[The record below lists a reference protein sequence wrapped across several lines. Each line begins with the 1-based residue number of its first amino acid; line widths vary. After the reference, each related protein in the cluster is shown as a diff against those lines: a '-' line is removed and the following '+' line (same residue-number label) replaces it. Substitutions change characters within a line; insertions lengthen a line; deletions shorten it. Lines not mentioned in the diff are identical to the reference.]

1 MAFSYRIASSP
12 ASGLAAGL
20 AACSL
25 GVFAGPAH
33 AQEPRFELRSEN
45 MIARSDPFSPD
56 DELLSPLGA
65 AFDLETGFDSNTWAS
80 WIRPLQGRKVVRV
93 QGQVRARTYFDRDEL
108 NSALLT
114 PRVQYWDTFAENRVQ
129 VRLLGQVSV
138 LNRDGGRQWT
148 RPEAEAQLRYRPAGD
163 RSLETVARVRVTQ
176 YDFDRAGL
184 DGLDSDRVR
193 FGLEQFF
200 RFEGERAELRLSAFH
215 ETADARDDA
224 FSFDEVRA
232 SAELTFRPDEKTSL
246 SLLADYR
253 DRDYDADFSAAFPEP
268 RADQRFIAEARVER
282 QVSQRLTAFV
292 SSGYLENASNISIR
306 DYDGA
311 TFQLGFRL
319 TL

>member
-1 MAFSYRIASSP
+1 MVFSYRIAFLP
-12 ASGLAAGL
+12 AAGL

-25 GVFAGPAH
+25 SVFSGAAQ

-65 AFDLETGFDSNTWAS
+65 AFDLETGLDSNTWAS
-80 WIRPLQGRKVVRV
+80 WVRPLEGRKVVRV

-108 NSALLT
+108 NSLLLT

-129 VRLLGQVSV
+129 IRLLGQVSV
-138 LNRDGGRQWT
+138 LSRDGGQQWT

-193 FGLEQFF
+193 VGLEQFF

-215 ETADARDDA
+215 ESADAKDGA

-232 SAELTFRPDEKTSL
+232 SAELTFRPDEKTAL

-282 QVSQRLTAFV
+282 QMSTRLTAFV

>member
-1 MAFSYRIASSP
+1 
-12 ASGLAAGL
+12 
-20 AACSL
+20 
-25 GVFAGPAH
+25 
-33 AQEPRFELRSEN
+33 

-65 AFDLETGFDSNTWAS
+65 PFDLETGFDSNTWVS
-80 WIRPLQGRKVVRV
+80 WIQPLEGRKVVRV

-108 NSALLT
+108 NSLLFT
-114 PRVQYWDTFAENRVQ
+114 PRVQYWDTFAQNRVQ
-129 VRLLGQVSV
+129 IRLLGQVSV
-138 LNRDGGRQWT
+138 LNRDGSQQWT
-148 RPEAEAQLRYRPAGD
+148 RPEAEAQLRYRPNAD
-163 RSLETVARVRVTQ
+163 RSMETVARVRFTQ

-193 FGLEQFF
+193 VGLEQFF

-215 ETADARDDA
+215 ETADAKSDS
-224 FSFDEVRA
+224 FSFDEVRVA
-232 SAELTFRPDEKTSL
+232 TELTFRPDAKTSL

-253 DRDYDADFSAAFPEP
+253 DRDYDADFSAVFPEP

-282 QVSQRLTAFV
+282 QVSQRVTAFV
-292 SSGYLENASNISIR
+292 SGGYLDNASNISIR
-306 DYDGA
+306 DYEGA